1 MVPGAIVVVDRIPVT
16 PVGKLDRKA
25 LPTPSFERRTVPY
38 APPTNNTERTV
49 VDIFE
54 TVLGHEHIGVD
65 DDFFELGGTSI
76 VATRITIELEK
87 RLGMR
92 VPLQSLF
99 LDPTPAGVARAADGM
114 DAHSPTIRR
123 IFSPR

>member
-1 MVPGAIVVVDRIPVT
+1 MIASYIQPVEGQTVDDWELRRHLSSRLPAHMVPGAIVVVDRIPVT

-54 TVLGHEHIGVD
+54 TVLGHETIGRS
-65 DDFFELGGTSI
+65 EE
-76 VATRITIELEK
+76 R
-87 RLGMR
+87 R
-92 VPLQSLF
+92 VGKE
-99 LDPTPAGVARAADGM
+99 GVRQGK
-114 DAHSPTIRR
+114 
-123 IFSPR
+123 